1 MTHPKTFFAFFA
13 AILFLIQPS
22 HATLLVDDCESDKT
36 QNRLGGAWAAYHD
49 PSSLILFPPKIFQ
62 YSSDGF
68 QSPHCVRVE
77 YEIKAGAPYPYAGF
91 NTSFPAR
98 DCSDY
103 EGVRFRAK
111 GLGDWT
117 FQLPT
122 IVTAAEYNHYS
133 SPLALTEEW
142 RLYEIPFSKLTQT
155 WGTPK
160 ALDLA
165 HVMGVQWSATG
176 PPGSKGWIDVD
187 DIEYYEKKEA
197 TQTASVNNVI
207 LDAPKVNQV
216 GYRPNGEKY
225 FVVSAPKAKKGVPFH
240 IIDETD
246 KTAFEGLIVAEPI
259 NDLPST
265 GEKVFRV
272 DFSSLTKKG
281 RYQVVLGGEK
291 SPRFAVAEDVYSPL
305 FKDAL
310 RTFFL
315 NRCGVA
321 LDDPTTGL
329 QHAACHL
336 GDAPWKDDPNI
347 KRDFTGGWHN
357 AGDYGKW
364 MHMEAISCAW
374 MMWLYEFKAPELEAL
389 KTNLTGSKDTAPT
402 LLDEARWGLEWM
414 IKMQK
419 ADGSVWHKV
428 DPEQN
433 FCFGTAPENDA
444 TPRRV
449 TGSGSI
455 DAAVF
460 CGAMCQASR
469 VFRPTDKAFAEKC
482 LKAAERAWAWL
493 EKNPHVVQR
502 DFAYVDDDPSQET
515 LWALG
520 EMARTTGDAKLIER
534 FKNEGLG
541 AKLQPVSW
549 MQPQLFG
556 YLARLFD
563 PKVSDDE
570 RDRIKES
577 LVALCEP
584 MVKISN
590 ANGYGTL
597 TTASEY
603 YWESNE
609 ALLHKTATLLTAY
622 EATKDERY
630 LKTAL
635 RQMNW
640 LLGTNSLD
648 LSFVTGHGEKAVTRP
663 YHWAAAAYGKVIP
676 GWAAGGPNQYPAGAD
691 PLLLDLIH
699 RGTPPAKCF
708 VDSYTN
714 GSWASNEGETTENA
728 ALVFSAGYL
737 SVK

>member
-1 MTHPKTFFAFFA
+1 MTRAKIRFAFLA
-13 AILFLIQPS
+13 AILFLVQPS
-22 HATLLVDDCESDKT
+22 HAALLVDDCESGGV
-36 QNRLGGAWAAYHD
+36 QNSLGGTWVTYHD
-49 PSSLILFPPKIFQ
+49 PSSLILFPLETFQ
-62 YSSDGF
+62 YSTSGF
-68 QSPHCVRVE
+68 HSPHCVRVE
-77 YEIKAGAPYPYAGF
+77 YEIKAGAPYPYVGF
-91 NTSFPAR
+91 NSSFP
-98 DCSDY
+98 SQNLSTY

-111 GLGDWT
+111 GQGAWT
-117 FQLPT
+117 FLLPT
-122 IVTAAEYNHYS
+122 AVTAAEYNHYS

-142 RLYEIPFSKLTQT
+142 QLYEIPFSKLTQA

-160 ALDLA
+160 PLDLN
-165 HVMGVQWSATG
+165 HVIGVQWSAAG
-176 PPGSKGWIDVD
+176 PPESKGWIDVD
-187 DIEYYEKKEA
+187 DIECYEKKEA
-197 TQTASVNNVI
+197 TQTASANNVI
-207 LDAPKVNQV
+207 LDAPKVNQT
-216 GYRPNGEKY
+216 GYLPNGEKY
-225 FVVSAPKAKKGVPFH
+225 FVVSQPYVQKGENFQIVS
-240 IIDETD
+240 END
-246 KTAFEGLIVAEPI
+246 KPALEGRVTSEPI

-272 DFSSLTKKG
+272 DFSSLTKNG
-281 RYQVVLGGEK
+281 RYRVKIGGLK
-291 SPRFAVAEDVYSPL
+291 SPSFTVAEDVYRPL

-321 LDDPTTGL
+321 LDDPATGL
-329 QHAACHL
+329 KHAACHL

-347 KRDFTGGWHN
+347 KGDFTGGWHN

-364 MHMEAISCAW
+364 IHMEAISCAW
-374 MMWLYEFKAPELEAL
+374 MMWLYEFKAPELDAL
-389 KTNLTGSKDTAPT
+389 KTNLPGSKDTTPD
-402 LLDEARWGLEWM
+402 LLGETRWGLEWM
-414 IKMQK
+414 LKIQR

-433 FCFGTAPENDA
+433 FCFGTAPENDP

-449 TGSGSI
+449 TGTGSI

-469 VFRPTDKAFAEKC
+469 VFRVTDKVFAEKC
-482 LKAAERAWAWL
+482 LQAAQKAWVWL
-493 EKNPHVVQR
+493 EKNPHVIQK
-502 DFAYVDDDPSQET
+502 DFAYVDDDPSQES

-520 EMARTTGDAKLIER
+520 EMARTTGNAKLIER
-534 FKNEGLG
+534 FKNEGIG

-563 PKVSDDE
+563 PKAADDE
-570 RDRIKES
+570 KDRIRES
-577 LVALCEP
+577 LVALCDP
-584 MVKISN
+584 MVQNSN
-590 ANGYGTL
+590 ANGYSTL
-597 TTASEY
+597 TTTSEY

-622 EATKDERY
+622 EATKDEHY

-640 LLGTNSLD
+640 ILGTNSLD
-648 LSFVTGHGEKAVTRP
+648 LSFVTGHGEKAVTHP
-663 YHWAAAAYGKVIP
+663 YHWAAAAYGKIIP